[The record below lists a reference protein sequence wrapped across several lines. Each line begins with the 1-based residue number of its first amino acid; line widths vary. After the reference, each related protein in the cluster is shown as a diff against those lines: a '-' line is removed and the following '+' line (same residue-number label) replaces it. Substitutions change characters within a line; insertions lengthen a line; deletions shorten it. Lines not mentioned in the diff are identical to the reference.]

1 MSTPNFRT
9 SVPPPPP
16 TPNGGGKNSGGK
28 PSGPK
33 KQSNSSSNQTGQKTN
48 ALEAQEIN
56 ALKAEIANLTNMMK
70 QFAQNQQSG
79 TSQVV
84 QIQPTSTVSAGSVQ
98 SLIAQAR
105 SKPRSTSAPS
115 NGTVSAG
122 PAQSVIQQARAH
134 VSDITN
140 FQVTTR
146 THPFF
151 ENNVNLNAEIQ
162 KIAGELQTKF
172 QVTTRT
178 HPFFE
183 NNVNL
188 NAEIQKIAGELQ
200 TKFRLDHNMVAEI
213 LTSPLKTKP
222 GTLSIVTLS
231 KRTHLLTIWESLIRQ
246 SAPVDIASVVIIL
259 CVGLHPDNDRGFL
272 VNFITLSQLTLD
284 SLDAYATAFAS
295 VQAKLDMLRDVLKNA
310 IDHYRTVLNN
320 HRAIQI
326 SNSKD
331 PSTAPFVKVNG
342 IDVPFDYA
350 DLDELVDVLID
361 KFILKTI

>member
-1 MSTPNFRT
+1 MSTHNFRT
-9 SVPPPPP
+9 SAPPPPP
-16 TPNGGGKNSGGK
+16 PNGGGKNSGGK

-48 ALEAQEIN
+48 ALEAQKIN
-56 ALKAEIANLTNMMK
+56 ALEAQIASLTNMMK
-70 QFAQNQQSG
+70 QFAQNQQGG
-79 TSQVV
+79 TPQVV
-84 QIQPTSTVSAGSVQ
+84 QIQPTSTGSAGSVQ

-151 ENNVNLNAEIQ
+151 
-162 KIAGELQTKF
+162 G
-172 QVTTRT
+172 
-178 HPFFE
+178 